1 MRKTPKQKQNRTER
15 KPGLF
20 DGQFEDEF
28 HEDSHV
34 HLDILGE
41 EIVAVGA
48 VVKHDLVEGGRAEL
62 QHLAVVIAAVLVFAY
77 DPLTDGELL
86 HGSLG
91 ALWWDRKWELS
102 SKASPRAVIKHDG
115 WVFTQL

>member
-1 MRKTPKQKQNRTER
+1 MRKTPKQKQNGTER

-20 DGQFEDEF
+20 DGQFAEEF

-48 VVKHDLVEGGRAEL
+48 VVKHNLVEGGRAEL

-91 ALWWDRKWELS
+91 ALWRDRK
-102 SKASPRAVIKHDG
+102 
-115 WVFTQL
+115 